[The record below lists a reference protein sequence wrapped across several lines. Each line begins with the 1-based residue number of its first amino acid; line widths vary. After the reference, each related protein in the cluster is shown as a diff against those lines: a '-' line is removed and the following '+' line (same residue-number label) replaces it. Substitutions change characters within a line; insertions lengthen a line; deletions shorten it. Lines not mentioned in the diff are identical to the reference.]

1 MQVFAWLV
9 GWQLHGNGGG
19 ALTGAI
25 ELISRKKAVRR
36 NPPEPILPRA
46 HLLAD
51 ASHLLA
57 SAKKTSRRPAVPPPP
72 TSPATSRGPATHLP
86 SDQPRPRL
94 PPPRRPAVPLPPTSP
109 ATSCGP
115 GPTSLASSRAP
126 ASHLPGDQLQ
136 PRPHLSPLAPTG
148 DSPHPLPTYR
158 RNNVPP
164 LAAASTTS
172 HQSPWLPT
180 TAEATAPS
188 LILGVAGPPPL
199 PSKRCRP
206 LPADSTH
213 RHPIPYFHALL
224 SLCFHRVGGSLPA
237 STSIRRLRTPH
248 TTALPYPLQLAVCK
262 FVSPSSSARSSLVS
276 FSLTLAMACSKPAK
290 TESFDTSSLH
300 SVARR
305 VARQLLRVHPDK
317 MMWCTI

>member
-1 MQVFAWLV
+1 M
-9 GWQLHGNGGG
+9 GPS
-19 ALTGAI
+19 GAI
-25 ELISRKKAVRR
+25 PPSPSSHAPTSSQTHPTSSQTHPTSRR
-36 NPPEPILPRA
+36 
-46 HLLAD
+46 LL
-51 ASHLLA
+51 
-57 SAKKTSRRPAVPPPP
+57 KKTSRRPAVPPPP
-72 TSPATSRGPATHLP
+72 TSPATSRGPA
-86 SDQPRPRL
+86 
-94 PPPRRPAVPLPPTSP
+94 
-109 ATSCGP
+109 
-115 GPTSLASSRAP
+115 PTSLASSRAP

-164 LAAASTTS
+164 PAAASTAS

-199 PSKRCRP
+199 PSKRRRP

-213 RHPIPYFHALL
+213 RHPIPCFHALL
-224 SLCFHRVGGSLPA
+224 SICFHRVGGSLPA

-248 TTALPYPLQLAVCK
+248 TTALPYRLQLAVCK
-262 FVSPSSSARSSLVS
+262 FVSPSSPASSSLVS
-276 FSLTLAMACSKPAK
+276 FSLTLAMACSKPAE

-305 VARQLLRVHPDK
+305 AARQLLRVHPDK
-317 MMWCTI
+317 MLWCTI